1 MNIGLGTMMRLEI
14 MLNNK
19 IIKIYGFGQNK
30 KEAKVAAAKM
40 ALKNM
45 KKMLS

>member
-1 MNIGLGTMMRLEI
+1 MKLDI

-19 IIKIYGFGQNK
+19 IITMYGFGKNK
-30 KEAKVAAAKM
+30 KEAKVAAAKI

-45 KKMLS
+45 KKMVS

>member
-1 MNIGLGTMMRLEI
+1 MKLDI

-19 IIKIYGFGQNK
+19 IITMYGFGQNK
-30 KEAKVAAAKM
+30 KEAKVAAAKI

-45 KKMLS
+45 KKMVS

>member
-1 MNIGLGTMMRLEI
+1 

-19 IIKIYGFGQNK
+19 PMIIFGFGQNK

-45 KKMLS
+45 KKFLSQ

>member
-1 MNIGLGTMMRLEI
+1 MMKLEI

-19 IIKIYGFGQNK
+19 TITMYGFGQNK
-30 KEAKVAAAKM
+30 REAKVAAAKI

-45 KKMLS
+45 KKMMS